1 MNCPFCQ
8 YKETQ
13 VIETRDSAEDIT
25 RRRRECLKCKKRFTT
40 YERVESLALR
50 VIKRDG
56 KREMFDREKLKKGFL
71 KACEKRAVPIE
82 KIDLLVSEIETKLRH
97 KGKQEVKSDEI
108 GELVMQKLKKLD
120 AVAYIRFA
128 SVYKKFED
136 AGDFKEA
143 IKELKSK

>member
-56 KREMFDREKLKKGFL
+56 KREMFDRDKLKKGFL

-82 KIDLLVSEIETKLRH
+82 KIDLIVSEIETKLRH
-97 KGKQEVKSDEI
+97 KGKQEIKSDEI